1 MTFAPRKCTINK
13 KSWGNVVVTELFAEL
28 EEKLEAV
35 LRQLEVLKK
44 ANAELKAAVA
54 GKDQALKEA
63 QATLEKVN
71 REREIVRERID
82 KILNRLKI
90 LDLGE
95 SA

>member
-1 MTFAPRKCTINK
+1 M
-13 KSWGNVVVTELFAEL
+13 VTELFAEL

>member
-1 MTFAPRKCTINK
+1 M
-13 KSWGNVVVTELFAEL
+13 VTELFAEL

-35 LRQLEVLKK
+35 LRQVEVLKK
-44 ANAELKAAVA
+44 ANAELKAAVV

-63 QATLEKVN
+63 QATLEKVT